1 MIDTNVG
8 LTQGEFQM
16 LLGQLWH
23 HYERGEKDRA
33 SSFLALLEVCQS
45 EGQTHQMVDLL
56 DEEVYDELMDRAQAI
71 SQRLQA
77 LRLDANTLTLVRVVR
92 DNVGQILHMEQFFRF
107 IAENVE
113 GLAALLDQADSALTQ
128 DVLEA
133 DEELEQLKRYGL
145 GRTGW
150 DSLHSHAQSMAR
162 AVPPS
167 ERQTARQADWLHS
180 HAQSMARAVPPVA
193 AAAPTVAATDVLD
206 TKDAGSEGDVSSL
219 HMLLELLDE
228 AFAADRTPALCL
240 EDWLLELEPEEEQL
254 VWERYPQTWLESIME
269 ATEEDRTEMRV
280 LRRGDADNP
289 WLHLT
294 DCTFTRQD
302 NLMGYVDDTFYMPH
316 IEAMAAYLRDCR
328 QALQLPIVDAFDF
341 DN

>member
-162 AVPPS
+162 AVPPV
-167 ERQTARQADWLHS
+167 
-180 HAQSMARAVPPVA
+180 AV
-193 AAAPTVAATDVLD
+193 AAPTVAATDVLD